1 MKSWSISCEHR
12 HSALE
17 CSHSESHCGLF
28 PSKGSEEVGSSLINH
43 DTWSSWKI
51 LGMTTDDPTIRR
63 QVPICSS
70 TYASGSEQIPSMLR
84 LVLAD
89 LAADYLFHVQGL
101 ESSSG
106 FKSYSQGTWLQNRN
120 CKEYIEALRTICL
133 VFQICIAHSPNW
145 WCLSSLYRFAS
156 SLQHHPCRTWGAHV
170 ANPNQLL
177 SSSVKQLRSKKCEEW
192 TYIISR

>member
-1 MKSWSISCEHR
+1 MTFFNLDLFESFRISAAVRYLLNFSYGWRLGVNFSISIWKESEIFLEIQVFAHLDTWTKNMKSWSISCEHR
-12 HSALE
+12 HSPLE

-43 DTWSSWKI
+43 DTWASWKL
-51 LGMTTDDPTIRR
+51 LGMTTDDPTMRR

-106 FKSYSQGTWLQNRN
+106 FKSYSQGTWL
-120 CKEYIEALRTICL
+120 
-133 VFQICIAHSPNW
+133 
-145 WCLSSLYRFAS
+145 
-156 SLQHHPCRTWGAHV
+156 
-170 ANPNQLL
+170 
-177 SSSVKQLRSKKCEEW
+177 
-192 TYIISR
+192 